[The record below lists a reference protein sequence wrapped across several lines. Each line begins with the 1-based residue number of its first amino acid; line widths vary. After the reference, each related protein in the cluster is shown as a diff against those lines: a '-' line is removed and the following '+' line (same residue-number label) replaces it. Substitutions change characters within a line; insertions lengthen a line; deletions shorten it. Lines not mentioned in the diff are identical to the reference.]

1 MIEKIIGA
9 FSFKPGIYAEAKKD
23 PSFTGSAWLIVAI
36 TAILNSLGTSAAI
49 SHLQFGAWLMSALFA
64 AAFAVLGFA
73 LACFVISWVGK
84 TVFNTT
90 ASFNEVVRPLGLAR
104 VWHIVGVIGITAFI
118 TPVLGCVTGIFSLA
132 AGVLGF
138 IAWLI
143 AAREA
148 LGLEWPQTIA
158 TVVLGMIVV
167 TVVTVISGVVLGA
180 FGLVTASI
188 LGVFR

>member
-1 MIEKIIGA
+1 MIEKIIGVL
-9 FSFKPGIYAEAKKD
+9 SFKPGVYAEAKKD
-23 PSFTGSAWLIVAI
+23 TSFTSSAWLIVTI
-36 TAILNSLGTSAAI
+36 TAILNSIGTTAAI
-49 SHLQFGAWLMSALFA
+49 SQGRLGVWLVSALVA
-64 AAFAVLGFA
+64 AVFAVLGFG
-73 LACFVISWVGK
+73 LACFVIAWVGK

-104 VWHIVGVIGITAFI
+104 VWHIVGGLGILALI
-118 TPVLGCVTGIFSLA
+118 TPALGCVTGIFSLA

-148 LGLEWPQTIA
+148 LGLEWPQTFA

-167 TVVTVISGVVLGA
+167 AVVTVISGVAWSFQLA
-180 FGLVTASI
+180 TAAL